1 MNNDTKKDRKKPER
15 FKMSKAEVVST
26 VLNVVERRSLEKLE
40 KVIESGVESFLATG
54 SALKQIRDDKL
65 YREGHKTFE
74 SYVKQKWSIET
85 RQAYRLID
93 ASDVKAD
100 LCPIGQKIT
109 KANEIKT
116 EGQLRELTSVPHESL
131 EDVVKKAAEIAGDAP
146 LTAKVLKEARE
157 QVLEPEKLEEP
168 TAEEPACE
176 DVEPEPEPEPEPV
189 GPLDCVGWFKEQ
201 IGLVNELVRNM
212 DTVVEV
218 PGNELLMS
226 RRLSIR
232 REIEHIKGSF
242 RAVMPH
248 AICPRCHGDCCTQC
262 GNMGWVNKQR
272 FDELKG

>member
-1 MNNDTKKDRKKPER
+1 VKKKTSKP
-15 FKMSKAEVVST
+15 KVID
-26 VLNVVERRSLEKLE
+26 VLSVVERRSLESLE

-54 SALKQIRDDKL
+54 SALKEIRDQRL
-65 YREGHKTFE
+65 YREDHKTFE
-74 SYVKQKWSIET
+74 HYLKMKWGFE
-85 RQAYRLID
+85 RAHAYRLID
-93 ASDVKAD
+93 ASGVKAD
-100 LCPIGQKIT
+100 LSPIGDK
-109 KANEIKT
+109 NSRVSEIKT
-116 EGQLRELTSVPHESL
+116 EGQLRELVSVPSESL
-131 EDVVKKAAEIAGDAP
+131 AEVISKASEIAGNAP

-157 QVLEPEKLEEP
+157 QVLEPEKLKEP

-176 DVEPEPEPEPEPV
+176 DVEPEPEPEPV
-189 GPLDCVGWFKEQ
+189 GPLQCVGWFKGQ

-248 AICPRCHGDCCTQC
+248 AICPRCQGKCCAQC
-262 GNMGWVNKQR
+262 GNHGWVNKQR

>member
-1 MNNDTKKDRKKPER
+1 MKKKTSKP
-15 FKMSKAEVVST
+15 KVID
-26 VLNVVERRSLEKLE
+26 VLSVVERRSLESLE

-54 SALKQIRDDKL
+54 SAMKEIRDQRL
-65 YREGHKTFE
+65 YREGHRTFE
-74 SYVKQKWSIET
+74 SYLKTKWGFDRSY
-85 RQAYRLID
+85 AHRLID
-93 ASDVKAD
+93 ASDVKKD
-100 LCPIGQKIT
+100 LLPMGNKNPKVGEIT
-109 KANEIKT
+109 T
-116 EGQLRELTSVPHESL
+116 ERQLRELASVPHESL
-131 EDVVKKAAEIAGDAP
+131 EDVIEKAAEIAGDAP

-157 QVLEPEKLEEP
+157 QVLEPTEP

-189 GPLDCVGWFKEQ
+189 GPLQCVGWFEGQ
-201 IGLVNELVRNM
+201 IGLVNELIRNM

-248 AICPRCHGDCCTQC
+248 SICPRCQGKCCTQC
-262 GNMGWVNKQR
+262 GNHGWVNKQR
-272 FDELKG
+272 FDELKGR

>member
-1 MNNDTKKDRKKPER
+1 MKKKTSKP
-15 FKMSKAEVVST
+15 KVID
-26 VLNVVERRSLEKLE
+26 VLSVVERRSLESLE

-54 SALKQIRDDKL
+54 SALKEIRDQRL
-65 YREGHKTFE
+65 YREGFKTFE
-74 SYVKQKWSIET
+74 AYVKARWSFD
-85 RQAYRLID
+85 RSRAYQLID
-93 ASDVKAD
+93 ASELKAD
-100 LCPIGQKIT
+100 LSTIVDKNP
-109 KANEIKT
+109 KADEVKT
-116 EGQLRELTSVPHESL
+116 EGQLRELASVPTESL
-131 EDVVKKAAEIAGDAP
+131 ADVIAKASEIAGDAP

-157 QVLEPEKLEEP
+157 QVLEPAKL

-189 GPLDCVGWFKEQ
+189 GPLGCVGWFKGQ

-248 AICPRCHGDCCTQC
+248 AICPRCQGKCCAQC
-262 GNMGWVNKQR
+262 GNHGWVNKQR

>member
-1 MNNDTKKDRKKPER
+1 MKKKTSKP
-15 FKMSKAEVVST
+15 KVID
-26 VLNVVERRSLEKLE
+26 VLSVVERRSLESLE

-54 SALKQIRDDKL
+54 SALKGIRDQRL
-65 YREGHKTFE
+65 YREKHKTFE
-74 SYVKQKWSIET
+74 SYLKARWGFDRSY
-85 RQAYRLID
+85 AHRLID
-93 ASDVKAD
+93 ASDVKKD
-100 LCPIGQKIT
+100 LLPMGNKNPKVGEIT
-109 KANEIKT
+109 T
-116 EGQLRELTSVPHESL
+116 ERQLRELASVPHESL
-131 EDVVKKAAEIAGDAP
+131 EDVIEKAAEIAGDTP

-157 QVLEPEKLEEP
+157 QVLEPTET

-189 GPLDCVGWFKEQ
+189 GPLGCVGWFKGQ

-248 AICPRCHGDCCTQC
+248 AICPRCQGKCCAQC
-262 GNMGWVNKQR
+262 GNHGWVNKQR

>member
-1 MNNDTKKDRKKPER
+1 MGNKNPKVGEITTER
-15 FKMSKAEVVST
+15 
-26 VLNVVERRSLEKLE
+26 
-40 KVIESGVESFLATG
+40 
-54 SALKQIRDDKL
+54 
-65 YREGHKTFE
+65 
-74 SYVKQKWSIET
+74 
-85 RQAYRLID
+85 
-93 ASDVKAD
+93 
-100 LCPIGQKIT
+100 
-109 KANEIKT
+109 
-116 EGQLRELTSVPHESL
+116 QLRELASVPHESL
-131 EDVVKKAAEIAGDAP
+131 EDVIEKASEIAGDAP

-248 AICPRCHGDCCTQC
+248 SICPRCQGKCCTHC
-262 GNMGWVNKQR
+262 GNHGWVNKQR

>member
-54 SALKQIRDDKL
+54 SALKEIRDDRL
-65 YREGHKTFE
+65 YREGFKTFDA
-74 SYVKQKWSIET
+74 YVKARWEFQKDYANKLIGSSET
-85 RQAYRLID
+85 KQKMNTMVSVSD
-93 ASDVKAD
+93 AD
-100 LCPIGQKIT
+100 KIQ
-109 KANEIKT
+109 NER
-116 EGQLRELTSVPHESL
+116 QLRELKSVPDESL
-131 EDVVKKAAEIAGDAP
+131 AEVIAKAAEIAGDGA

-176 DVEPEPEPEPEPV
+176 DVEPEPEPEPV
-189 GPLDCVGWFKEQ
+189 GPLDCVGWFKHQ

-248 AICPRCHGDCCTQC
+248 SMCPRCQGKCCAQC
-262 GNMGWVNKQR
+262 GNHGWVNKQR

>member
-1 MNNDTKKDRKKPER
+1 MKKKTSKP
-15 FKMSKAEVVST
+15 KVID
-26 VLNVVERRSLEKLE
+26 VLSVVERRSLESLE

-54 SALKQIRDDKL
+54 SALKGIRDQRL
-65 YREGHKTFE
+65 YREKHKTFE
-74 SYVKQKWSIET
+74 SYLKARWGFDRSY
-85 RQAYRLID
+85 AHRLID
-93 ASDVKAD
+93 ASDVKKD
-100 LCPIGQKIT
+100 LLPMGNKNPKVGEIT
-109 KANEIKT
+109 T
-116 EGQLRELTSVPHESL
+116 ERQLRELASVPHESL
-131 EDVVKKAAEIAGDAP
+131 EEVIEKAAEIAGDTP

-157 QVLEPEKLEEP
+157 QVLEPTET

-201 IGLVNELVRNM
+201 IGLVNELIRNM

-248 AICPRCHGDCCTQC
+248 AICPRCQGKCCAQC
-262 GNMGWVNKQR
+262 GNHGWVNKQR